1 MLLGFLFSVPA
12 VCAAVICLCA
22 GAFQSLA
29 WLWVLPVS
37 YLGAFLVTALLIF
50 LFVILCEH
58 AVDTE
63 KPQEKDSKFY
73 RFLINRIAEAAIPIL
88 SVKMHIRGLE
98 KTPRQGRFM
107 LVCNHLNEM
116 DPVVLLRYFQDSQLT
131 FISKRENQNMFVV
144 GKFMH
149 KIQCQLMN
157 RENDREA
164 LKTILKC
171 VEIIKEDK
179 ASVAVFPEGYI
190 KPDHKLHHFRSGVF
204 KIAQKTKVPIVVCT
218 LQNTH
223 HVFHNGL
230 RLKPTDVHLHL
241 LDVIS
246 PEQYQGMST
255 VELGNMV
262 YEMMA
267 RDLGPENV
275 SNEDNLEERK

>member
-204 KIAQKTKVPIVVCT
+204 KIAQRTKVPIVVCT

-275 SNEDNLEERK
+275 STED

>member
-1 MLLGFLFSVPA
+1 MLLGFLFTVPA
-12 VCAAVICLCA
+12 VCAILICLFT
-22 GAFQSLA
+22 GTFQSLS
-29 WLWVLPVS
+29 WLWALPVS
-37 YLGAFLVTALLIF
+37 YLGAFLVTGGLIF
-50 LFVILCEH
+50 LFILLCEH
-58 AVDTE
+58 AVDPD

-73 RFLINRIAEAAIPIL
+73 RFLINCIAEAAIPIL
-88 SVKMHIRGLE
+88 SVKMHIQGLE
-98 KTPRQGRFM
+98 KTPKQGRFM

-116 DPVVLLRYFQDSQLT
+116 DPVVLLRYFKDSQLT
-131 FISKRENQNMFVV
+131 FISKRENRNMFVV
-144 GKFMH
+144 GRFMH

-171 VEIIKEDK
+171 VDIIKEDK

-190 KPDHKLHHFRSGVF
+190 KPDRKLHHFRSGVF

-218 LQNTH
+218 LQNTQY
-223 HVFHNGL
+223 VFHNGL

-241 LDVIS
+241 VDVIS
-246 PEQYQGMST
+246 PEQYQGMTT
-255 VELGNMV
+255 VDLGNMV

-275 SNEDNLEERK
+275 STED

>member
-1 MLLGFLFSVPA
+1 
-12 VCAAVICLCA
+12 
-22 GAFQSLA
+22 
-29 WLWVLPVS
+29 
-37 YLGAFLVTALLIF
+37 
-50 LFVILCEH
+50 
-58 AVDTE
+58 
-63 KPQEKDSKFY
+63 
-73 RFLINRIAEAAIPIL
+73 
-88 SVKMHIRGLE
+88 
-98 KTPRQGRFM
+98 
-107 LVCNHLNEM
+107 
-116 DPVVLLRYFQDSQLT
+116 
-131 FISKRENQNMFVV
+131 MFVV
-144 GKFMH
+144 GKYMH

-190 KPDHKLHHFRSGVF
+190 KPDHKLHHFRNGVF

-218 LQNTH
+218 LRNTQY
-223 HVFHNGL
+223 VFHNGL

-255 VELGNMV
+255 VEIGNMV

-275 SNEDNLEERK
+275 STEV